1 MHSSSSQVL
10 APQNLVTLGNLACGV
25 AAILLCIVGI
35 VEKDPSRFFAA
46 AWWLVLAEFLDG
58 VDGKIARMTGT
69 ASPLGAQLDSLAD
82 AVTFGVAP
90 GILVFSMWHYFT
102 VVTGQ
107 FTLNLHPRLLMVA
120 PIVYSACAVL
130 RLARFNVDHEEDD
143 LRKENVRFV
152 GLPSPGA
159 AGMPISMVLLFFGI
173 GEIKFFD
180 VSSDFVLRIQ
190 EIMLYTMPL
199 MLVLM
204 GVLMVSR
211 VPFPHFFAWM
221 TRSDR
226 PVATL
231 AKFIFMFGFMCLEPE
246 ACLFLFSCCYTL
258 VPIITQFLPSRRI
271 A

>member
-10 APQNLVTLGNLACGV
+10 SPQNLVTIGNLACGV
-25 AAILLCIVGI
+25 GAVLLCIVGI
-35 VEKDPSRFFAA
+35 VEQDAEKLYHA

-82 AVTFGVAP
+82 AVAFGVAP
-90 GILVFSMWHYFT
+90 GVLAFSMWHMFAAE
-102 VVTGQ
+102 
-107 FTLNLHPRLLMVA
+107 FALSLHPRLLTVA

-143 LRKENVRFV
+143 LKKENVRFV

-159 AGMPISMVLLFFGI
+159 AGMPISMALLYFGI
-173 GEIKFFD
+173 SDIKFFD
-180 VSSDFVLRIQ
+180 IPLDVVHDVRGFL
-190 EIMLYTMPL
+190 LYAMPFI
-199 MLVLM
+199 LVLM
-204 GVLMVSR
+204 GLLMVSR

-221 TRSDR
+221 TRSKK

-246 ACLFLFSCCYTL
+246 ACLFLFSFCYTL
-258 VPIITQFLPSRRI
+258 VPIITQFLPSRRNV
-271 A
+271 

>member
-107 FTLNLHPRLLMVA
+107 FALNLHPRL
-120 PIVYSACAVL
+120 
-130 RLARFNVDHEEDD
+130 D
-143 LRKENVRFV
+143 RKSVV
-152 GLPSPGA
+152 
-159 AGMPISMVLLFFGI
+159 
-173 GEIKFFD
+173 
-180 VSSDFVLRIQ
+180 
-190 EIMLYTMPL
+190 
-199 MLVLM
+199 
-204 GVLMVSR
+204 
-211 VPFPHFFAWM
+211 
-221 TRSDR
+221 
-226 PVATL
+226 
-231 AKFIFMFGFMCLEPE
+231 
-246 ACLFLFSCCYTL
+246 
-258 VPIITQFLPSRRI
+258 
-271 A
+271 